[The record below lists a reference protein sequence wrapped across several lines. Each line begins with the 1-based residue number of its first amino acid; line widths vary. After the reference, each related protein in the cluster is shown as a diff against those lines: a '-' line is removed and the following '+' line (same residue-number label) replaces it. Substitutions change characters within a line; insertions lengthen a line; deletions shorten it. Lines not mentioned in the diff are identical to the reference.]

1 MHLERASVMAG
12 SAEQLF
18 LPDHSVDICHA
29 RFAYFFAPHCAP
41 GLRELARVMAPGGT
55 AFIIDNDLEN
65 GSFAGWLHR
74 HPAWKD
80 TDPAQVEQFWSQH
93 GFTRT
98 RVASEWR
105 FQTRAALEA
114 VVRLEFGDSLA
125 RLED

>member
-1 MHLERASVMAG
+1 MLTSATPALPTFSLPTARRACESW
-12 SAEQLF
+12 
-18 LPDHSVDICHA
+18 HA
-29 RFAYFFAPHCAP
+29 SWP
-41 GLRELARVMAPGGT
+41 PGGT